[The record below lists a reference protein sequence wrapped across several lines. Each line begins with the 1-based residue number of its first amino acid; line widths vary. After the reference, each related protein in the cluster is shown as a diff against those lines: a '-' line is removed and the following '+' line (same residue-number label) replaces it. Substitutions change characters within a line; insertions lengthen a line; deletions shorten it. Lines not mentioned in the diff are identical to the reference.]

1 VRSSAGFVAVIV
13 AIWLL
18 AWGSL
23 SWANVASGLV
33 VAVLLLVAIPDV
45 RVRAHLPRVRPVPLA
60 RLGLRLAR
68 DVVVSNVLLTREVVT
83 RTPRISTGVVAVPLP
98 GCSDELLALVANIL
112 AMTPGTMPLEVTRD
126 PVVMYVH
133 VLHLGSVDE
142 VRREIWRLRDL
153 VVEAFGSPGGDRS

>member
-1 VRSSAGFVAVIV
+1 VRSSAGFVAAIV

-23 SWANVASGLV
+23 SWANLASGLA
-33 VAVLLLVAIPDV
+33 VAGLLLVAIPDV

-60 RLGLRLAR
+60 RLGLRLVR
-68 DVVVSNVLLTREVVT
+68 DLVVSNLLLSREVVT
-83 RTPRISTGVVAVPLP
+83 RTPRISTGIVAVPLP
-98 GCSDELLALVANIL
+98 GCSDELLTLIANLL

-133 VLHLGSVDE
+133 VLHLGSVDA
-142 VRREIWRLRDL
+142 VRREIWSLRDL
-153 VVEAFGSPGGDRS
+153 VVEAFGSPGGGRT

>member
-1 VRSSAGFVAVIV
+1 MRSSAGFVAVIV

-23 SWANVASGLV
+23 SWANVASGMV

-68 DVVVSNVLLTREVVT
+68 DGPASSR
-83 RTPRISTGVVAVPLP
+83 
-98 GCSDELLALVANIL
+98 
-112 AMTPGTMPLEVTRD
+112 
-126 PVVMYVH
+126 
-133 VLHLGSVDE
+133 
-142 VRREIWRLRDL
+142 
-153 VVEAFGSPGGDRS
+153 